1 MAETW
6 SASRLHAEIAEQP
19 EAVAR
24 FLAREGSRVARLA
37 VPLRKAGIR
46 FVLVAARGTS
56 DNAARY
62 AQYLFGALDGLPVAL
77 AAPSLT
83 TLYGRPPDARGG
95 LVVGISQ
102 SGRSPDIV
110 ETVAAARR
118 AGAPTLAI
126 VNDAESPLA
135 HAAAEVIPLHAG
147 EERSVAATKTYTV
160 QLAAVAL
167 LAISFAGRKA
177 LLGQLH
183 AVPDAVALALGAEAA
198 VRRMARRL
206 AGTSRAVVLA
216 RGVNYPT
223 AWEIA
228 LKLKELALILA
239 EPYSSAD
246 FQHGPIALAER
257 GLPAVLV
264 SAPGGKPAGELLALA
279 RRVLGLRARGSPVL
293 PVGLPVRGAIPLPAV
308 PELLSPL
315 VAVVPGQLLA
325 FHAALERGL
334 DPDAPRGLRKV
345 TETR

>member
-1 MAETW
+1 MSQVEK
-6 SASRLHAEIAEQP
+6 EIREQP
-19 EAVAR
+19 EA
-24 FLAREGSRVARLA
+24 LARLLSEGR
-37 VPLRKAGIR
+37 AGADH
-46 FVLVAARGTS
+46 VAARVRAFAPRFVVIAARGSS

-126 VNDAESPLA
+126 VNDPDSPLA
-135 HAAAEVIPLHAG
+135 RAAAEVIPLHAG
-147 EERSVAATKTYTV
+147 EERSVAATKTYTA

-167 LAISFAGRKA
+167 LAISLAGKRTLRK
-177 LLGQLH
+177 QLA
-183 AVPDAVALALGAEAA
+183 AVPDAMAVALSTEPA
-198 VRRMARRL
+198 VRRMALRL
-206 AGTSRAVVLA
+206 AATSRAVVLA

-257 GLPAVLV
+257 GLPAVVV
-264 SAPGGKPAGELLALA
+264 SAPGGRPERELLALA
-279 RRVLGLRARGSPVL
+279 RRLRARGSPVL
-293 PVGLPVRGAIPLPAV
+293 PFGLPVRGAVPLPRV

-315 VAVVPGQLLA
+315 VAVIPGQLLA
-325 FHAALERGL
+325 FHAARARGL

>member
-1 MAETW
+1 M
-6 SASRLHAEIAEQP
+6 SGKPSDSPLHREIVEQP
-19 EAVAR
+19 EVVAR
-24 FLAREGSRVARLA
+24 FLAREAARVARLA
-37 VPLRKAGIR
+37 VPIRRAGVR
-46 FVLVAARGTS
+46 FVLIAARGTS

-62 AQYLFGALDGLPVAL
+62 AQYLFGAVGGLPVAL

-118 AGAPTLAI
+118 AGVPTLAI
-126 VNDAESPLA
+126 VNDPESPLA
-135 HAAAEVIPLHAG
+135 RTAGEVLPLHAG
-147 EERSVAATKTYTV
+147 SERSIAATKTYTA

-167 LAISFAGRKA
+167 FALSLAGQRT
-177 LLGQLH
+177 LLKELSAIPG
-183 AVPDAVALALGAEAA
+183 AMALALATEPA

-206 AGTSRAVVLA
+206 GKASRAVVLA
-216 RGVNYPT
+216 RGVNFPT

-246 FQHGPIALAER
+246 FQHGPIALAEPD
-257 GLPAVLV
+257 LPAVLV
-264 SAPGGKPAGELLALA
+264 SAPGGRPEGELMALA
-279 RRVLGLRARGSPVL
+279 RRLRARGSPLL
-293 PVGLPVRGAIPLPAV
+293 PIGLPVKGAIPLPEV

-315 VAVVPGQLLA
+315 VAVIPGQLLA
-325 FHAALERGL
+325 FQAARARGL
-334 DPDAPRGLRKV
+334 DPDRPRGLRKV